1 MNKQEFL
8 KALSERLD
16 KLPENEKNKSIN
28 YYLEM
33 IDDRI
38 EEGASED
45 EAIDALGGIEDIAE
59 NIMSQYPDVNKKQS
73 IKKRFNL
80 NTVTIILLIIGSP
93 IWLSI
98 LLAIISVIIS
108 IYSAAFGIAVAL
120 VSIVIS
126 FILGGIFAVVA
137 SPVIMFQNLLAGIF
151 ALGSGLTLV
160 GLGILAVFGSI
171 LFIRLIIKA
180 TKFFIRK
187 IAYITSG
194 KERFAQ

>member
-98 LLAIISVIIS
+98 LLCRIRNSCRACFHSYFV
-108 IYSAAFGIAVAL
+108 YSWRDLRCCGIARNN
-120 VSIVIS
+120 VSKLI
-126 FILGGIFAVVA
+126 GGHICLRLRSYTCRTWNF
-137 SPVIMFQNLLAGIF
+137 SC
-151 ALGSGLTLV
+151 
-160 GLGILAVFGSI
+160 
-171 LFIRLIIKA
+171 IRFDTFYQA
-180 TKFFIRK
+180 H
-187 IAYITSG
+187 Y
-194 KERFAQ
+194 

>member
-45 EAIDALGGIEDIAE
+45 EAIDALGGIEEIAE
-59 NIMSQYPDVNKKQS
+59 NIMSQYPDANEKRS
-73 IKKRFNL
+73 TKKRFNL

-108 IYSAAFGIAVAL
+108 IFSAVFGIAVAL

-137 SPVIMFQNLLAGIF
+137 SPVIMFQNLLAGVF

-160 GLGILAVFGSI
+160 GLGILAVFGSV
-171 LFIRLIIKA
+171 LFIRLVIKA

-194 KERFAQ
+194 KERFAK